1 MFQTDTAITALQ
13 PRPPG
18 RREVPEA
25 LLMGLIRRGEVGEG
39 DFNNRAAAAAARLQL
54 GGFRLPYCVAIC
66 GQVGERE
73 RVLLSKSTRPS
84 FR

>member
-39 DFNNRAAAAAARLQL
+39 DRQRENVIGAFNNRAAAARLQL
-54 GGFRLPYCVAIC
+54 GGFHLP
-66 GQVGERE
+66 
-73 RVLLSKSTRPS
+73 
-84 FR
+84 